1 MALRVNHNIMSINA
15 HRQLGITQNQL
26 GKSISK
32 LSSGLRI
39 VKASDDA
46 AGLSISEQMRA
57 DIRAYNQAVRN
68 ANDGVSMLQ
77 TAEGALNE
85 ISGMLV
91 RMRELAEQAATG
103 TVGTTQKATLDNEFQ
118 ALYSEINRI
127 SDATEF
133 NGTKLVNGALSTG
146 SGVNAATFQIGIG
159 NSSTIDRISIS
170 ISGMHAASI
179 GLSGISISS
188 TANALTALAAVDTAI
203 VNVAEQRGD
212 IGALQNRLES
222 VIANLG
228 VTSENLT
235 AAESQIRDVDMAL
248 EMANFTKSQ
257 ILVQAGTAMLAQ
269 ANLANQSVLSLLG

>member
-1 MALRVNHNIMSINA
+1 MALRINHNIMSLNA
-15 HRQLGITQNQL
+15 YRNLTVTQNKL
-26 GKSISK
+26 ARSISK

-39 VKASDDA
+39 VRASDDA
-46 AGLSISEQMRA
+46 AGLAISEKMRA

-85 ISGMLV
+85 ISGMLT
-91 RMRELAEQAATG
+91 RMRELAEQASTG
-103 TVGTTQKATLDNEFQ
+103 TVGTSQKGTLDQEFQ
-118 ALYSEINRI
+118 ALISEINRI

-133 NGTKLVNGALSTG
+133 NGTKLINGALSSG
-146 SGVNAATFQIGIG
+146 SATAATFQIGIG
-159 NSSTIDRISIS
+159 NSSTVDRLAIG

-203 VNVAEQRGD
+203 ANVASQRGD
-212 IGALQNRLES
+212 IGAVQNRLES

-228 VTSENLT
+228 VTAENLT

-248 EMANFTKSQ
+248 EMASFTKNS
-257 ILVQAGTAMLAQ
+257 IMVQAGTAMLAQ
-269 ANLANQSVLSLLG
+269 ANLVNQSVLTLLG

>member
-15 HRQLGITQNQL
+15 HRQLGITQNAL